1 MTQQQSIILN
11 NFIEDERLRGK
22 RESYLKG
29 LKSRVPKLFE
39 YLNDNYILLNAV
51 RITDALSYQKHLIE
65 KRTKDGSKLKNI
77 SINCII
83 NAAVSFYNYLK
94 REKIVFVNPFKE
106 IRRMRENRKLPRNV
120 LKEKD
125 MNKFLTALSDFEE
138 EKGLKKQIR
147 RYRVSVIAE
156 LMYSTGLRI
165 SEVAKLKVADIDFD
179 RGIVNVI
186 DGKGGKNRIA
196 FLNDYAKAVLK
207 LYVTGLRDVM
217 SNEWNNRND
226 SLLFGIKS
234 GWLERTVNIV
244 LKEVLN
250 SCGLPVITSHGFRHA
265 VGFHLL
271 RSGCDIRYIQALLG
285 HSRLKTTEVY
295 TKVEKEDLKKVIDK
309 FHPRKFVRIYDEVL
323 NN

>member
-1 MTQQQSIILN
+1 MTQQQSVTLKD
-11 NFIEDERLRGK
+11 FIEDERLRGK

-29 LKSRVPKLFE
+29 LKSGVFKLFE
-39 YLNDNYILLNAV
+39 FLNDNDISLNAV
-51 RITDALSYQKHLIE
+51 KITDALSYQKYLIE
-65 KRTKDGSKLKNI
+65 KRTKDGARLKNI

-83 NAAVSFYNYLK
+83 NAAVTFYNYLK
-94 REKIVFVNPFKE
+94 REKIVSVNPFRE

-125 MNKFLTALSDFEE
+125 MCRFLTAISDFEN

-165 SEVAKLKVADIDFD
+165 SEVAKLKVTDIDFD
-179 RGIVNVI
+179 RGVVNVV
-186 DGKGGKNRIA
+186 DGKGGKSRIA
-196 FLNDYAKAVLK
+196 FLNDYAKTVLK
-207 LYVTGLRDVM
+207 LYVSDLRDVI
-217 SNEWNNRND
+217 SNEWNNRNNT
-226 SLLFGIKS
+226 LLFGIKS
-234 GWLERTVNIV
+234 GWLEKTVNLV

-250 SCGLPVITSHGFRHA
+250 SLNLPVITSHGFRHA

-271 RSGCDIRYIQALLG
+271 RAGCDIRYIQALLG

-295 TKVEKEDLKKVIDK
+295 TKVEKEDLKRIIDK
-309 FHPRKFVRIYDEVL
+309 FHPRKFVRIYDEAL